1 MSNMKKILF
10 ISLLLVSQLIFAQNF
25 PEPVEKLHKF
35 SGLWKGI
42 ITFEILDPTS
52 GNYTVFRL
60 TGDQNCHTDAAG
72 YSIKCEGRFKA
83 IESNPFFETFEESIQ
98 GGYSVTEAQIV
109 WAFVY
114 SVGEAGSLT
123 GNWNGNKLELS
134 RTFVRDGITL
144 SDAGSWDFT
153 STDARDFLAETK
165 APDGTVV
172 QRISGTLRK

>member
-1 MSNMKKILF
+1 
-10 ISLLLVSQLIFAQNF
+10 LLLISQQIIAQGL
-25 PEPVEKLHKF
+25 PESVEKLHKF

-42 ITFEILDPTS
+42 ITFEILDPAS

-60 TGDQNCHTDAAG
+60 TGDQDCHTDAAG

-83 IESNPFFETFEESIQ
+83 IGSNPFFETFAESIQ
-98 GGYSVTEAQIV
+98 GGYSVPDAQIV

-114 SVGEAGSLT
+114 SIGEAGSLT
-123 GNWNGNKLELS
+123 GSWNENKLVLN
-134 RTFVRDGITL
+134 RTFVRDGVTF

-153 STDARDFLAETK
+153 SSDSRDFLAETK

-172 QRISGTLRK
+172 QRISGTLKKYIHKK